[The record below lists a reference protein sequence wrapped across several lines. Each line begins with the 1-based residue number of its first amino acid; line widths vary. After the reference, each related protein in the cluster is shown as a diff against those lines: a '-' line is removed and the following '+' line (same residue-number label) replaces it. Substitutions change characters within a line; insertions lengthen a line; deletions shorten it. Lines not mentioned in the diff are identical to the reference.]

1 MKGKTCFHLRT
12 RRRDRKSSSG
22 EIGTYQGIRESIG
35 ILYYWKYRG
44 MTENFRKTLQGFRWR
59 TFPYVPGAMR
69 KTHRRRSSRRVAM

>member
-1 MKGKTCFHLRT
+1 MKGKTCLHLRT

-44 MTENFRKTLQGFRWR
+44 MTENFRKTLQGFR
-59 TFPYVPGAMR
+59 
-69 KTHRRRSSRRVAM
+69 